1 MNLKSE
7 AEKRA
12 FKAELKK
19 LCMRLLEERVAA
31 SEQAMA
37 LAQESANSDEK
48 SSAGD
53 KHETGRSMGQLDRE
67 MNARQA
73 EEARRELLRIA
84 TLDETALY
92 SHVTTGAVVVCKDF
106 IFYVSGGLGIHEV
119 EGRKVV
125 LLSPA
130 APLAAAILRKKAG
143 DTFLQAGKTVAIL
156 DVF

>member
-1 MNLKSE
+1 MELKSDTG
-7 AEKRA
+7 KRA
-12 FKAELKK
+12 FKAALKK
-19 LCMRLLEERVAA
+19 ICIRLLEERIAA

-37 LAQESANSDEK
+37 MAQESANSDEK

-53 KHETGRSMGQLDRE
+53 KHETGRAMGQLDRE

-73 EEARRELLRIA
+73 EEARRELLRIG
-84 TLDETALY
+84 TLDETALNR
-92 SHVTTGAVVVCKDF
+92 HITTGAVVVCKDF
-106 IFYVSGGLGIHEV
+106 IFYVSGGLGIHEID
-119 EGRKVV
+119 GRKVV

-130 APLAAAILRKKAG
+130 APLAAGLMRKKAG

>member
-1 MNLKSE
+1 MELKSDE
-7 AEKRA
+7 GKRA
-12 FKAELKK
+12 FKAKLKN
-19 LCMRLLEERVAA
+19 LCIRLLEERIAA

-53 KHETGRSMGQLDRE
+53 KHETGRAMGQLDRE

-73 EEARRELLRIA
+73 EEARRELLRIG
-84 TLDETALY
+84 TLDETALVK
-92 SHVTTGAVVVCKDF
+92 HVTTGAVVVCSEL
-106 IFYVSGGLGIHEV
+106 IFYVSGGLGIHAID
-119 EGRKVV
+119 GRKIV

-130 APLAAAILRKKAG
+130 APLAAGLMRKKTG
-143 DTFLQAGKTVAIL
+143 DTFPQAGKTVTIL